1 MRLWWTL
8 WPRYLIKRETFD
20 LEPREICEHALSY
33 IRARRRYR
41 GLKVW
46 IEKADEP
53 ALIRVALRPIVSF
66 LAKSYLDLEIRTH
79 PESGA
84 SEVSMVYRS
93 TANTSVEASILFA
106 LYMVAVLVLVELG
119 HGLAVLPLT
128 GLFLSFLITLSTL
141 IDLGVPGLVRDL
153 ADDLRR
159 LERRKKGGALLREAV
174 EELLEEIRRKS
185 VLPPEMKALRPCP
198 FLSVS
203 PDFPDIYLCRVSE
216 ITYVP
221 VSTLA
226 REEAR
231 ERCVL
236 DRWPE
241 CENYRRAIDVLE
253 EEVLKAGGRKAIR
266 A

>member
-1 MRLWWTL
+1 MVRLWWTL

-33 IRARRRYR
+33 IRARRRYC

-46 IEKADEP
+46 VEKADEP
-53 ALIRVALRPIVSF
+53 AFVRVALRPIASF
-66 LAKSYLDLEIRTH
+66 LAKSYLDLEVRTH
-79 PESGA
+79 PKSGA

-93 TANTSVEASILFA
+93 TADTGVEGSILFA
-106 LYMVAVLVLVELG
+106 LYVVAVLMLVKLG

-128 GLFLSFLITLSTL
+128 GLFLVFLMALSMLT
-141 IDLGVPGLVRDL
+141 DVGVTSLVRDL

-159 LERRKKGGALLREAV
+159 LERRKKGGARLREAV

-185 VLPPEMKALRPCP
+185 VLPPEMKAMRPCP

-226 REEAR
+226 EEVAR
-231 ERCVL
+231 EKCVL
-236 DRWPE
+236 DRWLE
-241 CENYRRAIDVLE
+241 CENYQRAIDALE
-253 EEVLKAGGRKAIR
+253 EKALKAGEA
-266 A
+266 